1 MNSTLNFPLKVWLTS
16 IFIGPLFLLL
26 NASNNNAVMFN
37 TDITQIIDYV
47 FSKDFVIYYLV
58 AVGVGGAC
66 SIPCFLLLWLCYALL
81 VKTSLSAFSI
91 RVLLTLFSLVC
102 TIGVFMLFS
111 MSDLEH
117 FWSMGNIVMMG
128 SYGLPLMIGLFIY
141 KMNLRNQLSSAAP
154 ESELA
159 EKGQN

>member
-47 FSKDFVIYYLV
+47 FSKDFIIYYLV

-66 SIPCFLLLWLCYALL
+66 SMPCFLLLWLCYALL
-81 VKTSLSAFSI
+81 VKTPLSVLSI
-91 RVLLTLFSLVC
+91 RLLLILFSLIC
-102 TIGVFMLFS
+102 TIGIFMLFS
-111 MSDLEH
+111 MSDPEH
-117 FWSMGNIVMMG
+117 FWSMGNIVMMA
-128 SYGLPLMIGLFIY
+128 SYALPLMIGLFIY
-141 KMNLRNQLSSAAP
+141 KMNLRNQLSSPEPAP
-154 ESELA
+154 GLA
-159 EKGQN
+159 ETDQS

>member
-37 TDITQIIDYV
+37 TDITRIIDYV

-66 SIPCFLLLWLCYALL
+66 SMPCFLLLRLCYAFLI
-81 VKTSLSAFSI
+81 KTSLSSLNI
-91 RVLLTLFSLVC
+91 RLFLILFSLIC
-102 TIGVFMLFS
+102 TIGIFMLFS
-111 MSDLEH
+111 MSDLGQ
-117 FWSMGNIVMMG
+117 FWNMGNIVMMA
-128 SYGLPLMIGLFIY
+128 SYALPLMIGLFIY
-141 KMNLRNQLSSAAP
+141 KMNLRNQISSEEQ

-159 EKGQN
+159 GKG

>member
-47 FSKDFVIYYLV
+47 FSKDFAIYYLV
-58 AVGVGGAC
+58 AIGVGGAC
-66 SIPCFLLLWLCYALL
+66 SMPCFLLLWLCYVLL
-81 VKTSLSAFSI
+81 GKTSLSALSI
-91 RVLLTLFSLVC
+91 RGLLILFSMLC
-102 TIGVFMLFS
+102 SIGIFMLFS

-117 FWSMGNIVMMG
+117 FWNMGNIVMMA
-128 SYGLPLMIGLFIY
+128 SYALPLLIGLLIY
-141 KMNLRNQLSSAAP
+141 KMHSRKQLTSSEEQ
-154 ESELA
+154 ESQPAQE
-159 EKGQN
+159 G

>member
-37 TDITQIIDYV
+37 TDITRIIDYV

-58 AVGVGGAC
+58 AVGLGGAC
-66 SIPCFLLLWLCYALL
+66 SMPCFLLLWLCYAFLT
-81 VKTSLSAFSI
+81 KTSLSSLSI
-91 RVLLTLFSLVC
+91 RLLLTPFSLIC
-102 TIGVFMLFS
+102 TIGIFMLFS
-111 MSDLEH
+111 MSDLGQ
-117 FWSMGNIVMMG
+117 FWNMGNIVMMA
-128 SYGLPLMIGLFIY
+128 SYALPLMIGLFIY
-141 KMNLRNQLSSAAP
+141 KMNLRNQISSEEQ

-159 EKGQN
+159 GKG